1 LTPGV
6 RKIRWPIEAQR
17 YRTAGRRSLCA
28 LPGTM
33 SPAHPRPGA
42 DRGQRAGR
50 DSARRPRCGAARV
63 ALAAC
68 FAGAGHAGA
77 APADEAASIRDLLQ
91 VGGEV
96 EIAYQRQRDFDLD
109 RGEPDDLDLLPVEA
123 KLEVLFA
130 PNDYVEAFL
139 QTTLF
144 HAFTLRD
151 QGEDDVDATDL
162 FVEEAYLT
170 FRAPDS
176 GLALQ
181 VGRQSFEDPRQWL
194 YDAELDA
201 VRARYRAQRLSLE
214 LAASREALLDNDL
227 LDPDETESANNY
239 ILYAAY
245 ELSRDVSLGAYG
257 IVRDGAES
265 DRPIFLG
272 LQSAGTIAG
281 RLSYWLDGAHVRG
294 REDGSDLRGYGIDL
308 LGAYH
313 FEASLSPH
321 LILGYAFGS
330 GDSDPDDDRD
340 GAFRQTG
347 LQGNE
352 TEVGGLTPFRYYGEA
367 FDPELSNLSIFTAG
381 FGARP
386 TAELSADLVYHYYL
400 QDHAADELRDSALD
414 AEPTGRSKRLGSEI
428 DLVLGFEE
436 EGEFRIRGFLGYF
449 MPGRAFADGADPALF
464 ARIEAQYEF

>member
-1 LTPGV
+1 
-6 RKIRWPIEAQR
+6 
-17 YRTAGRRSLCA
+17 
-28 LPGTM
+28 M
-33 SPAHPRPGA
+33 SPARPRPGA

-50 DSARRPRCGAARV
+50 DSARRPRCRAARV

-68 FAGAGHAGA
+68 FAGAVHAGA
-77 APADEAASIRDLLQ
+77 ALADEAASIRGLLQ

-96 EIAYQRQRDFDLD
+96 EVAYQRQQDFDLD

-151 QGEDDVDATDL
+151 RGEDDADDTDL
-162 FVEEAYLT
+162 LVEEGYLT
-170 FRAPDS
+170 LQEPDL
-176 GLALQ
+176 GVALQ

-201 VRARYRAQRLSLE
+201 VRARYRLQRLSLE
-214 LAASREALLDNDL
+214 LAASRKALLDNDL
-227 LDPDETESANNY
+227 LNPNEVESANHY

-257 IVRDGAES
+257 ILRDGAERE
-265 DRPIFLG
+265 RPIFLG
-272 LQSAGTIAG
+272 LRSAGTIG
-281 RLSYWLDGAHVRG
+281 ERLSYWLDAAHVRG
-294 REDGSDLRGYGIDL
+294 REDGSDLRGYGVDL
-308 LGAYH
+308 LGAYR
-313 FEASLSPH
+313 FNAPLSPH

-330 GDSDPDDDRD
+330 GDPDPDDDRD
-340 GAFRQTG
+340 DAFRQTG

-381 FGARP
+381 LGARP
-386 TAELSADLVYHYYL
+386 TAELSADLVYHYYQ
-400 QDHAADELRDSALD
+400 QDHAADELRDFALD

-428 DLVLGFEE
+428 DLVLGFEGE
-436 EGEFRIRGFLGYF
+436 NEFRIRGFLGYF

>member
-1 LTPGV
+1 MAERV
-6 RKIRWPIEAQR
+6 
-17 YRTAGRRSLCA
+17 
-28 LPGTM
+28 
-33 SPAHPRPGA
+33 
-42 DRGQRAGR
+42 
-50 DSARRPRCGAARV
+50 AAWI

-68 FAGAGHAGA
+68 LAGAVHAHSA
-77 APADEAASIRDLLQ
+77 HADQAGSILDVLE

-96 EIAYQRQRDFDLD
+96 EVAYQRQQEFDLD

-151 QGEDDVDATDL
+151 QGEADVDDTDL

-170 FRAPDS
+170 LREPEL

-181 VGRQSFEDPRQWL
+181 VGRQSFEDSRQWL

-201 VRARYRAQRLSLE
+201 VRASYRTQRFSLE
-214 LAASREALLDNDL
+214 LAASREAVLDSDL
-227 LDPDETESANNY
+227 LNPDEAERADNY
-239 ILYAAY
+239 ILSAGYK
-245 ELSRDVSLGAYG
+245 LSPDISLGAYG
-257 IVRDGAES
+257 IVRDGEER

-272 LQSAGTIAG
+272 LQSTGTIGG
-281 RLSYWLDGAHVRG
+281 RLSYWLDAAHVRG
-294 REDGSDLRGYGIDL
+294 REDGSDLSGYGIDL

-313 FEASLSPH
+313 FDAPLSPH
-321 LILGYAFGS
+321 VILGYAFGT
-330 GDSDPDDDRD
+330 GDSDPDDDQD
-340 GAFRQTG
+340 DAFRQTG

-352 TEVGGLTPFRYYGEA
+352 VAVGGLTPFRYYGEA

-381 FGARP
+381 LGARP
-386 TAELSADLVYHYYL
+386 TPELSADLVYHYYL
-400 QDHAADELRDSALD
+400 QDHAADEVRDSALD
-414 AEPTGRSKRLGSEI
+414 AEPTGESKRLGSEI
-428 DLVLGFEE
+428 DLVLGFEPE
-436 EGEFRIRGFLGYF
+436 DDFRIRGFLGYF
-449 MPGRAFADGADPALF
+449 MPGRAFDDGADAALF

>member
-1 LTPGV
+1 
-6 RKIRWPIEAQR
+6 
-17 YRTAGRRSLCA
+17 
-28 LPGTM
+28 M
-33 SPAHPRPGA
+33 
-42 DRGQRAGR
+42 
-50 DSARRPRCGAARV
+50 
-63 ALAAC
+63 
-68 FAGAGHAGA
+68 
-77 APADEAASIRDLLQ
+77 
-91 VGGEV
+91 
-96 EIAYQRQRDFDLD
+96 
-109 RGEPDDLDLLPVEA
+109 
-123 KLEVLFA
+123 LFA

-151 QGEDDVDATDL
+151 QGEDDVDPTDL

-170 FRAPDS
+170 LREPNL

-214 LAASREALLDNDL
+214 LAASREALLDSDL
-227 LDPDETESANNY
+227 LDPDEVEWANNY
-239 ILYAAY
+239 VLYAAY
-245 ELSRDVSLGAYG
+245 ELSGDVSMGAYG
-257 IVRDGAES
+257 IVRDGAAR
-265 DRPIFLG
+265 DQPIFLG
-272 LQSAGTIAG
+272 LQSAGTIGG
-281 RLSYWLDGAHVRG
+281 RLSYWLDAAHVRG
-294 REDGSDLRGYGIDL
+294 REDGSDLRGYGVDL

-313 FEASLSPH
+313 FDAPLSPH

-352 TEVGGLTPFRYYGEA
+352 IEVGGHTPFRYYGEA

-400 QDHAADELRDSALD
+400 QDHAADEVRDSRSTPSRAGGARGSAARSTSCSGSRRRRGTFGSGVFSVTSCPD
-414 AEPTGRSKRLGSEI
+414 ARLPTARTLRSSLASRPSTSSEPAPEGDKGHDLASCRKAHARRS
-428 DLVLGFEE
+428 
-436 EGEFRIRGFLGYF
+436 
-449 MPGRAFADGADPALF
+449 
-464 ARIEAQYEF
+464 

>member
-1 LTPGV
+1 LAA
-6 RKIRWPIEAQR
+6 W
-17 YRTAGRRSLCA
+17 
-28 LPGTM
+28 
-33 SPAHPRPGA
+33 HPPLRASVWRPSY
-42 DRGQRAGR
+42 
-50 DSARRPRCGAARV
+50 SARARR
-63 ALAAC
+63 
-68 FAGAGHAGA
+68 
-77 APADEAASIRDLLQ
+77 E
-91 VGGEV
+91 
-96 EIAYQRQRDFDLD
+96 DLD
-109 RGEPDDLDLLPVEA
+109 RGEPDDLDLLPVEV

-144 HAFTLRD
+144 HAFKLRD
-151 QGEDDVDATDL
+151 QGEDDVDPTDL

-170 FRAPDS
+170 LREPNL

-214 LAASREALLDNDL
+214 LAASREALLDSDL
-227 LDPDETESANNY
+227 LDPDEVEGANNY
-239 ILYAAY
+239 VLYAAY

-257 IVRDGAES
+257 IVRDGAAR
-265 DRPIFLG
+265 DQPIFLG
-272 LQSAGTIAG
+272 LQSAGTIGG
-281 RLSYWLDGAHVRG
+281 RLSYWLDAAHVRG
-294 REDGSDLRGYGIDL
+294 REDGSDLRGYGVDL

-313 FEASLSPH
+313 FDAPLSPH

-352 TEVGGLTPFRYYGEA
+352 IEVGGHTPFRYYGEA

-386 TAELSADLVYHYYL
+386 APELSADLVYHYYL
-400 QDHAADELRDSALD
+400 QDHAADEVRDSALD
-414 AEPTGRSKRLGSEI
+414 AEPSGRSTRLGSEI
-428 DLVLGFEE
+428 DLVLGFEP
-436 EGEFRIRGFLGYF
+436 EGDFRIRGFLGYF
-449 MPGRAFADGADPALF
+449 MPGRAFADGADAALF
-464 ARIEAQYEF
+464 ARIEAQYDF

>member
-1 LTPGV
+1 MLLA
-6 RKIRWPIEAQR
+6 II
-17 YRTAGRRSLCA
+17 
-28 LPGTM
+28 
-33 SPAHPRPGA
+33 SPACAQLGA
-42 DRGQRAGR
+42 ELGQRRG
-50 DSARRPRCGAARV
+50 SAHRPRLAAWL
-63 ALAAC
+63 ALSAC
-68 FAGAGHAGA
+68 FAGVVHVRA
-77 APADEAASIRDLLQ
+77 APADEAASIWDLFE

-96 EIAYQRQRDFDLD
+96 EVAYQRQQDFDLD
-109 RGEPDDLDLLPVEA
+109 RGEPDDLDLLPVEV

-151 QGEDDVDATDL
+151 QGEDDVDPTDL

-170 FRAPDS
+170 LREPNL

-214 LAASREALLDNDL
+214 LAASREALLDSDL
-227 LDPDETESANNY
+227 LDPDEVEGANNY
-239 ILYAAY
+239 VLYAAY
-245 ELSRDVSLGAYG
+245 ELSGDVSMGAYG
-257 IVRDGAES
+257 IVRDGAAR
-265 DRPIFLG
+265 DQPIFLG
-272 LQSAGTIAG
+272 LQSAGTIGG
-281 RLSYWLDGAHVRG
+281 RLSYWLDAAHVRG
-294 REDGSDLRGYGIDL
+294 REDGSDLRGYGVDL

-313 FEASLSPH
+313 FDAPLSPH

-330 GDSDPDDDRD
+330 GNSDPDDDRD

-352 TEVGGLTPFRYYGEA
+352 IEVGGHTPFRYYGEA

-386 TAELSADLVYHYYL
+386 APELSADLVYHYYL
-400 QDHAADELRDSALD
+400 QDHAADEVRNSALD
-414 AEPTGRSKRLGSEI
+414 AEPSGRSTRLGSEI

-436 EGEFRIRGFLGYF
+436 EEGDFRIRGFLGYF
-449 MPGRAFADGADPALF
+449 MPGRAFADGADAALF